1 MLAKNI
7 LTIISCLLF
16 QAFNA
21 QTFVNGNFEDN
32 FADGI
37 DQINLSNADCNA
49 KLPGVTSF
57 GSYGDVDIIK
67 SSSYGGSG
75 AQNGT
80 WYIAI
85 TGGGTD
91 IVALALSTSLVEG
104 KSYSISFYDRQAS
117 GYHVSPIQIGLS
129 NSNTD
134 FGTVVHTTSEL
145 AVANTWSQRTFT
157 FVAPN
162 NGRFITV
169 QMINGGISEWVN
181 IDNFVFN
188 NNKCGGPLKILAS
201 AASVELGVSATFT
214 VQGGVNYSWS
224 SAATLSS
231 ATASIVTATPNENVV
246 YTVTSIQKGCEPL
259 TATVSINVII
269 PKKEE
274 PKDSVVAIKK
284 DSIIIEKKHVDSVKT
299 LVHKKI
305 VHRRKLNGRKIVIQE
320 TLTVS
325 NSSVK
330 LLLWDKNRVDGDQI
344 SVYLNGELIIENLT
358 VTKTKQEIFLNLEP
372 GKNVIVM
379 HALNLGLV
387 PPNTAAISI
396 NDGVKNKL
404 TTVISD
410 LKKSGALELIYDPM
424 TYTLK

>member
-7 LTIISCLLF
+7 LTIVSCLLF

-32 FADGI
+32 LAGGS

-67 SSSYGGSG
+67 SSAYGGSG

-91 IVALALSTSLVEG
+91 IVALALTTPLVEG
-104 KSYSISFYDRQAS
+104 RSYSISFYDRRAS
-117 GYHVSPIQIGLS
+117 GYQVSPIQIGLS
-129 NSNTD
+129 TSNTN

-145 AVANTWSQRTFT
+145 AVHNVWTKRTFT

-169 QMINGGISEWVN
+169 QMTKGGISEWVN

-188 NNKCGGPLKILAS
+188 NNKCAGPLKILAS
-201 AASVELGVSATFT
+201 ATSVELGSSVTFT
-214 VQGGVNYSWS
+214 VQGSSDYTWS
-224 SAATLSS
+224 SASTLSS
-231 ATASIVTATPNENVV
+231 ATGSIVTATPEENMV
-246 YTVTSIQKGCEPL
+246 YTVTSHQKGCEPL
-259 TATVSINVII
+259 TATVSINVTS

-274 PKDSVVAIKK
+274 PKDSIV
-284 DSIIIEKKHVDSVKT
+284 IEKKQVDSAVT
-299 LVHKKI
+299 IVHKKI
-305 VHRRKLNGRKIVIQE
+305 VHKRKLNGRKIVIQE

-344 SVYLNGELIIENLT
+344 SVYLNGELIVENMT
-358 VTKTKQEIFLNLEP
+358 VTKTKQEILLNLEP

-424 TYTLK
+424 AYTNK

>member
-7 LTIISCLLF
+7 ITIVSCLLF
-16 QAFNA
+16 QASVA

-32 FADGI
+32 SAGNS

-67 SSSYGGSG
+67 SSAYGGSG

-80 WYIAI
+80 WYIAL

-91 IVALALSTSLVEG
+91 IVALELTSSLVQG
-104 KSYSISFYDRQAS
+104 KSYSISYYDRGAS
-117 GYHVSPIQIGLS
+117 GYPVSPIQIGLS
-129 NSNTD
+129 NSNSGL
-134 FGTVVHTTSEL
+134 GTNIHTSSEL
-145 AVANTWSQRTFT
+145 AVNNTWTQRTFT
-157 FVAPN
+157 FIAPN
-162 NGRFITV
+162 NGKYITV
-169 QMINGGISEWVN
+169 QMASGGIDVWVN

-188 NNKCGGPLKILAS
+188 NNKCTSSLKILAS
-201 AASVELGVSATFT
+201 TNSVELGSSATFT
-214 VQGGVNYSWS
+214 VQGASNYTWS
-224 SAATLSS
+224 SATTLSS
-231 ATASIVTATPNENVV
+231 ATASVVVATPSVNTV
-246 YTVTSIQKGCEPL
+246 YTVTSHQKGCDPV
-259 TATVSINVII
+259 TATVSINVIL
-269 PKKEE
+269 PEKEE
-274 PKDSVVAIKK
+274 PKDSIVSVKK
-284 DSIIIEKKHVDSVKT
+284 DSIIIEKKHIDTVITKT
-299 LVHKKI
+299 HKKI
-305 VHRRKLNGRKIVIQE
+305 VHKRKLNGRKIVIQE
-320 TLTVS
+320 THTVA

-330 LLLWDKNRVDGDQI
+330 LLVWDKNRADGDQI
-344 SVYLNGELIIENLT
+344 SIYLNGELIVENFT
-358 VTKTKQEIFLNLEP
+358 VTKTKKEIFLNLEP

-424 TYTLK
+424 AYTLK

>member
-7 LTIISCLLF
+7 ITIVSCLLF
-16 QAFNA
+16 QASVA

-32 FADGI
+32 SAGNS

-67 SSSYGGSG
+67 SSAYGGSG

-80 WYIAI
+80 WYIAL

-91 IVALALSTSLVEG
+91 IVALELTSSLVQG
-104 KSYSISFYDRQAS
+104 KSYSISYYDRGAS
-117 GYHVSPIQIGLS
+117 GYPVSPIQIGLS
-129 NSNTD
+129 NSNSSL
-134 FGTVVHTTSEL
+134 GTNIHTSSEL
-145 AVANTWSQRTFT
+145 AVNNTWTQRTFT
-157 FVAPN
+157 FIAPN
-162 NGRFITV
+162 NGKYITV
-169 QMINGGISEWVN
+169 QMASGGIDVWVN

-188 NNKCGGPLKILAS
+188 NNKCTSSLKILAS
-201 AASVELGVSATFT
+201 TNSVELGSSATFT
-214 VQGGVNYSWS
+214 VQGASNYAWS
-224 SAATLSS
+224 SATTLSS
-231 ATASIVTATPNENVV
+231 ATASVVVATPSVNTV
-246 YTVTSIQKGCEPL
+246 YTVTSHQKGCDPV
-259 TATVSINVII
+259 TATVSINVIL
-269 PKKEE
+269 PEKEE
-274 PKDSVVAIKK
+274 PKDSIVPVKK
-284 DSIIIEKKHVDSVKT
+284 DSIVIEKKHIDTVITKT
-299 LVHKKI
+299 HKKI
-305 VHRRKLNGRKIVIQE
+305 VHKRKLNGRKIMIQE
-320 TLTVS
+320 THTVA

-330 LLLWDKNRVDGDQI
+330 LLVWDKNRADGDQI
-344 SVYLNGELIIENLT
+344 SIYLNGELIVENFT
-358 VTKTKQEIFLNLEP
+358 VTKTKKEIFLNLEP

-424 TYTLK
+424 AYTLK